1 MLSIIYGFGSG
12 ILFMIILV
20 ILMMLYVKKRETLDA
35 SKDEFQDE
43 LMTFWRKTAIYQ
55 KSYLEE
61 MMNQTLAQRDILEEL
76 KKANELREGK

>member
-1 MLSIIYGFGSG
+1 MLNFIYGFGSG
-12 ILFMIILV
+12 ILFSLV
-20 ILMMLYVKKRETLDA
+20 ILLLIVAYGRSGKTLDA

-76 KKANELREGK
+76 KRMNNG

>member
-1 MLSIIYGFGSG
+1 MLNFIYGFGSG

-20 ILMMLYVKKRETLDA
+20 ICMMLYVKKRETLDA

-43 LMTFWRKTAIYQ
+43 LMTFWRKTARYQ

-61 MMNQTLAQRDILEEL
+61 MMNQTLAQRDLLEEL
-76 KKANELREGK
+76 KRINNG

>member
-1 MLSIIYGFGSG
+1 MLNFIYGFGAG
-12 ILFMIILV
+12 ILFSLLLIV
-20 ILMMLYVKKRETLDA
+20 AYGRSGKTLDA

-61 MMNQTLAQRDILEEL
+61 MMNQTLTQRDILEEL
-76 KKANELREGK
+76 KMGIFRKN

>member
-1 MLSIIYGFGSG
+1 MLNFIYGFGSG

-61 MMNQTLAQRDILEEL
+61 MLNQTLTQRDILEEL
-76 KKANELREGK
+76 KTTNRLEGK

>member
-1 MLSIIYGFGSG
+1 MLNFIYGFGSG

-61 MMNQTLAQRDILEEL
+61 MMNQTLAQRDLLEEL
-76 KKANELREGK
+76 KIRNRLEGL

>member
-1 MLSIIYGFGSG
+1 MLNFIYGFGAG

-20 ILMMLYVKKRETLDA
+20 ALMMVYVRKRETFDA

-76 KKANELREGK
+76 KRMNNG

>member
-1 MLSIIYGFGSG
+1 MLNFIYGFGSG
-12 ILFMIILV
+12 ILFSLV
-20 ILMMLYVKKRETLDA
+20 ILLLIVVYGRSGKTWDK

-76 KKANELREGK
+76 KRMNRLEGK